1 MSDAP
6 ESPASICCPDPASFA
21 GAPPMQKINLDLL
34 DTAARP
40 SASEQPRGFEQPEN
54 DFTTGSSH
62 VFPPSLSNLFSPT
75 TPSEGAR
82 SPRDILQYNTMV
94 CALLVLLPV
103 ALAFGGLELVYML
116 DQQAEA
122 SLRSIITIQHAAP
135 AAMREVL
142 QPTATMEEV
151 HSATLLKPHTLVA
164 TPLHSRTQI
173 PRAGA
178 RNVRPLPPVSDVG
191 APHRAGPFR
200 PLPCVGR
207 SLILTSLILT
217 NCAGPLHRDL
227 QNQLLLSQV

>member
-1 MSDAP
+1 
-6 ESPASICCPDPASFA
+6 
-21 GAPPMQKINLDLL
+21 MQKINLDLL

-142 QPTATMEEV
+142 QPTATMEEEQGMFV
-151 HSATLLKPHTLVA
+151 LFLPFLTLV
-164 TPLHSRTQI
+164 LLI
-173 PRAGA
+173 ELGLFVLFRALDEA
-178 RNVRPLPPVSDVG
+178 
-191 APHRAGPFR
+191 
-200 PLPCVGR
+200 
-207 SLILTSLILT
+207 
-217 NCAGPLHRDL
+217 
-227 QNQLLLSQV
+227 

>member
-1 MSDAP
+1 
-6 ESPASICCPDPASFA
+6 
-21 GAPPMQKINLDLL
+21 MQKINLDLL

-75 TPSEGAR
+75 TPSEGSR

-142 QPTATMEEV
+142 QPTATIEEV
-151 HSATLLKPHTLVA
+151 HSATLLQPCSDPSPLSHANSAQEQGMFVLFLPFLTLV
-164 TPLHSRTQI
+164 LLI
-173 PRAGA
+173 ELGLFVLFRALDEA
-178 RNVRPLPPVSDVG
+178 
-191 APHRAGPFR
+191 
-200 PLPCVGR
+200 
-207 SLILTSLILT
+207 
-217 NCAGPLHRDL
+217 
-227 QNQLLLSQV
+227 